1 MKLIIEST
9 TKVVRLVIADGG
21 IGDGGFIDAR
31 IWEGQTD
38 TGIPVHC
45 FITRVAVSTDEGL
58 DHSQFER
65 ELAEQRQPSAKVDA
79 AIPMRM
85 IL

>member
-9 TKVVRLVIADGG
+9 TKVVQLVTVDGG
-21 IGDGGFIDAR
+21 HVQAR
-31 IWEGQTD
+31 IWEGKTD
-38 TGIPVHC
+38 SGIPVHC
-45 FITRVAVSTDEGL
+45 FITRVAVANDEGL